1 MDKKLRIPII
11 VVLAVLLIFL
21 MPISARPENVLM
33 VDRTIIP
40 ENGGLVYVVDK
51 IHGADDSFRF
61 GIVEEMHNRL
71 VQLVVNGGE
80 SKFIEKSPSGLYIY
94 EINPKST
101 DLIITA
107 IYRELIYDAGGN
119 NYELVINAEPLI
131 QGQTVHANIL
141 FSSTSYVRY
150 PGAPSD
156 WTLTNRGLEKN
167 NITISGD
174 TIPDPIRIRLISS
187 GISLIHVESLDMTY
201 EPSESII
208 VITMRI
214 KNQANSLLRQLDLN
228 FPNGI
233 EVKEVRDTLGKLSYS
248 WSKEKNILT
257 VNLEQSRYAL
267 QNSWRYT
274 FTILAKCQTP
284 ETMYINDDE
293 VKILLFTPINA
304 TVGSLSISV
313 ILPAGYEVDMTNANV
328 AEYHHDEAGAAIAR
342 IESREL
348 NIYQN
353 NYITLPLVKSS
364 SSASLASWIIGGG
377 FVVIIL
383 SAIVLQ
389 VIRGKFPRTKIISQ
403 KDLQTISKAIQEL
416 QKLRSILLEIENGLS
431 PTAVKTRPQVMTDK
445 VHVVRRIADEVINSI
460 EKLEEKTIEIQE
472 TTKEINSSLGVLSEA
487 LRVILRNYTDFQK
500 GELSQQSYKKIYDSF
515 RKDLRYAYD
524 KLLSIEDTL
533 RELCQK

>member
-1 MDKKLRIPII
+1 
-11 VVLAVLLIFL
+11 
-21 MPISARPENVLM
+21 
-33 VDRTIIP
+33 
-40 ENGGLVYVVDK
+40 
-51 IHGADDSFRF
+51 
-61 GIVEEMHNRL
+61 
-71 VQLVVNGGE
+71 
-80 SKFIEKSPSGLYIY
+80 
-94 EINPKST
+94 
-101 DLIITA
+101 
-107 IYRELIYDAGGN
+107 
-119 NYELVINAEPLI
+119 
-131 QGQTVHANIL
+131 
-141 FSSTSYVRY
+141 
-150 PGAPSD
+150 
-156 WTLTNRGLEKN
+156 
-167 NITISGD
+167 
-174 TIPDPIRIRLISS
+174 
-187 GISLIHVESLDMTY
+187 
-201 EPSESII
+201 
-208 VITMRI
+208 
-214 KNQANSLLRQLDLN
+214 
-228 FPNGI
+228 
-233 EVKEVRDTLGKLSYS
+233 
-248 WSKEKNILT
+248 
-257 VNLEQSRYAL
+257 
-267 QNSWRYT
+267 
-274 FTILAKCQTP
+274 
-284 ETMYINDDE
+284 
-293 VKILLFTPINA
+293 
-304 TVGSLSISV
+304 
-313 ILPAGYEVDMTNANV
+313 
-328 AEYHHDEAGAAIAR
+328 
-342 IESREL
+342 
-348 NIYQN
+348 N